1 MPDEHEAGVYAAKPQ
16 FVTTGVD
23 PSLHDAGT
31 AATPATA
38 ALPPILAAND
48 TLLGD
53 NTAGTRAVVPGVT
66 VKLTVVILPVASAI
80 VSGTWKPP
88 HPSATAFDVNR
99 KIPP

>member
-1 MPDEHEAGVYAAKPQ
+1 MYIAGAQVVPCTAE
-16 FVTTGVD
+16 

-31 AATPATA
+31 AATAATA
-38 ALPPILAAND
+38 ALPPILAAKD

-53 NTAGTRAVVPGVT
+53 KTAGMVMRAVVPGVT

-88 HPSATAFDVNR
+88 HPSATALDVNR